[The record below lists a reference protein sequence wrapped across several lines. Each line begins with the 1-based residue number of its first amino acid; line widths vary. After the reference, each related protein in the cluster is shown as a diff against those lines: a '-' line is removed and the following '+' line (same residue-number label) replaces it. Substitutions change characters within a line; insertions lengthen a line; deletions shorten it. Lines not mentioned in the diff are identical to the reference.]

1 MAKKP
6 KAGEEAADTKAPEV
20 TEATAADAPGAG
32 GQTVAG
38 SPDVSVAAPTE
49 AEAGT
54 GQQPQG
60 QGQQP
65 QQGQVRTAAG
75 GVGPAQ
81 SPGPGGEQTNITV
94 SRGFANWLAS
104 QRCSLAFTSYQT
116 GKLFLVG
123 LTPDRKVSFHQQT
136 YQRAMGVHAQSD
148 RLYVGSLFQI
158 WRLENVLQPNER
170 ANQHFDRLFVP
181 RNAQTV
187 GDVDVHEVSIDRAG
201 RIIFINTKFSCIA
214 TVSLKYG
221 FRPIWKPPYISKL
234 AAEDRCHLNGLGM
247 ENGVPRYVT
256 AVSRSDV
263 LNGWRERRHVGGVL
277 IDVQN
282 DKIVTDE
289 LSMPHSPRVANGQI
303 YALDSGR
310 GHIIRVDPQTGKKE
324 DIAFCPGFLRGLTIH
339 NGFAIVTSSLP
350 RDGTFKGLELDEIL
364 KKRDGDPWCGIMVVN
379 LSSGDIVEFI
389 RLDGQVKEL
398 FDVAVVPGAQ
408 CPMAIGVNSPEIHSM
423 ITFDKQFAPLIPP
436 APQPMAAA

>member
-6 KAGEEAADTKAPEV
+6 KAGEEAAKETKAPE
-20 TEATAADAPGAG
+20 ATAAPAPETQAG
-32 GQTVAG
+32 QAVSG

-49 AEAGT
+49 AEAHT

-60 QGQQP
+60 QGQGQP
-65 QQGQVRTAAG
+65 GQVRTAAG
-75 GVGPAQ
+75 GAGPAQ
-81 SPGPGGEQTNITV
+81 AGGPGGEQTNITV

-170 ANQHFDRLFVP
+170 ANGHFDRLFVP

-303 YALDSGR
+303 Y
-310 GHIIRVDPQTGKKE
+310 
-324 DIAFCPGFLRGLTIH
+324 C
-339 NGFAIVTSSLP
+339 
-350 RDGTFKGLELDEIL
+350 LEL
-364 KKRDGDPWCGIMVVN
+364 GPWP
-379 LSSGDIVEFI
+379 DH
-389 RLDGQVKEL
+389 
-398 FDVAVVPGAQ
+398 PGR
-408 CPMAIGVNSPEIHSM
+408 
-423 ITFDKQFAPLIPP
+423 P
-436 APQPMAAA
+436 ADR